1 MSQGRTRLNRL
12 TSIASHSTVLA
23 VDALKLAAREVVD
36 HGRDVQLYRNV
47 IEDLR
52 AIDPTDSAAVYDA
65 QWAEKT
71 DKANKAELSRLEGEL
86 KGYKNNLVKESIRV
100 RDDQSP
106 RSVFILALTMRRWE
120 TRT

>member
-1 MSQGRTRLNRL
+1 M
-12 TSIASHSTVLA
+12 
-23 VDALKLAAREVVD
+23 DALKLAAREVVD

-65 QWAEKT
+65 QWADKT

-100 RDDQSP
+100 RDKQSP
-106 RSVFILALTMRRWE
+106 GSVFTLALTMKRWG